1 MNLFSLIVLCL
12 AASYGL
18 VHFFAD
24 VDRRIRRRRFQR
36 SAAAAEDFSDPGYTI
51 ELDCRAC
58 GQFNRVP
65 SHRLRDKPK
74 CGRCKARLMPGKK
87 LVLCRL
93 SRLDGALDKELDA
106 VWKDEDRLW
115 QSLADHVAIDAKKKA
130 EAKDPSRQ
138 VVN

>member
-1 MNLFSLIVLCL
+1 MNLFSLIALCL

-18 VHFFAD
+18 AHFFAD

-36 SAAAAEDFSDPGYTI
+36 SAEAADGFSDPGYTI

-74 CGRCKARLMPGKK
+74 CGRCKARLMPGRR

-106 VWKDEDRLW
+106 VWRDEDRLW

-130 EAKDPSRQ
+130 EAKDPKLA